1 MTSEQKSAIQLL
13 MTRPQA
19 VGVKVGFTKLTE
31 LHNKW
36 MLKMLHSKQDETL
49 QAHRGSYKTT
59 CLSIVI
65 AIIMIVCPS
74 ERIAFIRKTN
84 DDVKEIIKQIK
95 KILLHPI
102 MQELCRRIWGVY
114 LYFTTENATELNTNL
129 SSDTK
134 GTSQLTGF
142 GIGASITGKHYDRI
156 FTDDIVNVEDRTS
169 KAERDKT
176 KIIYQELQNVKNRG
190 GHIFNTGTPW
200 HKDDCFAIM
209 PKAEKYD
216 CYSTG
221 LMSEEQIE
229 EIKGNMLRS
238 LFCANYELRH
248 VATEDVI
255 FDNPV
260 LNGDPTMI
268 QQAKYSHI
276 DASYGGDDGTAFT
289 IAKRVGSKLYVYG
302 RLYQKHVDDCLDDI
316 ISVKNGFMGNKI
328 WCEDN
333 GDKGYLAKE
342 IKKKNERAVT
352 YHESMNKY
360 IKITSYLKGEW
371 NNIIFVTGTDDDYIQ
386 QILDYNENAEHDDAP
401 DSLAS
406 VCRLMYSKADETQRR
421 IPQIYNGG
429 RM

>member
-1 MTSEQKSAIQLL
+1 MMKPQL
-13 MTRPQA
+13 
-19 VGVKVGFTKLTE
+19 VGNKVGFDKLTQ

-36 MLKMLHSKQDETL
+36 MIRMLHSQKDETL

-84 DDVKEIIKQIK
+84 DDVKEIIKQVK
-95 KILLHPI
+95 KILLHPF

-114 LYFTTENATELNTNL
+114 LQFTTENMTELNTNL

-142 GIGASITGKHYDRI
+142 GIGSSITGKHYDRI

-176 KIIYQELQNVKNRG
+176 KIVYQELQNVKNRG

-200 HKDDCFAIM
+200 HKDDCFTIM
-209 PKAEKYD
+209 PEASRYD

-221 LMSEEQIE
+221 LMSDEQIE
-229 EIKGNMLRS
+229 ELKQSMVPS

-248 VATEDVI
+248 IASEDII
-255 FDNPV
+255 FDNPIKNV
-260 LNGDPTMI
+260 DPALVE
-268 QQAKYSHI
+268 QARFCHI
-276 DASYGGDDGTAFT
+276 DASYGGEDYTAFT
-289 IAKRVGSKLYVYG
+289 IAKKSNGKYYVYG
-302 RLYQKHVDDCLDDI
+302 RMWNKHVDDCLDEI
-316 ISVKNGFMGNKI
+316 IAFKQGFMAGKI

-342 IKKKNERAVT
+342 LKGRGEKATT
-352 YHESMNKY
+352 YHESTNKY
-360 IKITSYLKGEW
+360 LKITSYLKAIWKDVE
-371 NNIIFVTGTDDDYIQ
+371 FVAGTDEEYIK
-386 QILDYNENAEHDDAP
+386 QITDYNENAEHDDAP

-406 VCRLMYSKADETQRR
+406 LARLLYDRKDDESRRVPRMY
-421 IPQIYNGG
+421 GG
-429 RM
+429 V